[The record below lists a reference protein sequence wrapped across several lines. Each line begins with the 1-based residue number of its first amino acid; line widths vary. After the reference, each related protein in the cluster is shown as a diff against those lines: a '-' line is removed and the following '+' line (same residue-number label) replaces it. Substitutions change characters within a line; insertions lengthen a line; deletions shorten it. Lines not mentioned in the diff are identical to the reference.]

1 MKKKKKKKKEG
12 MYNMVWLNDEEEKVW
27 KNNLFLIYFF

>member
-1 MKKKKKKKKEG
+1 MKKKKKKKNYG
-12 MYNMVWLNDEEEKVW
+12 MYNMFCFYDEVFKVW